1 MIAAINER
9 KAEELYAEIERNPL
23 FRPPVNEEDRS
34 LSNVPFVFNED
45 GMDDSA
51 FLHFCDE
58 RGPQTLKGHR
68 PVREFRAS
76 IYNAMPKTGMD
87 PLSMEKAML
96 RNMLEKTGKNIEDWI
111 ALVKAKNFSKHG
123 EIVNYLKSDFSL
135 THGYANLIARKSLS
149 NNWR

>member
-1 MIAAINER
+1 MAAINER
-9 KAEELYAEIERNPL
+9 KAGKLYAEIERNPL
-23 FRPPVNEEDRS
+23 FRSPVDEEDRS
-34 LSNVPFVFNED
+34 LMNVPFVFNED
-45 GMDDSA
+45 EMDDSA
-51 FLHFCDE
+51 FLQFCDK

-68 PVREFRAS
+68 SVGGFRAS
-76 IYNAMPKTGMD
+76 IYNAMPETGVD
-87 PLSMEKAML
+87 ALIEAML

-111 ALVKAKNFSKHG
+111 ALVKVKNFSKHG